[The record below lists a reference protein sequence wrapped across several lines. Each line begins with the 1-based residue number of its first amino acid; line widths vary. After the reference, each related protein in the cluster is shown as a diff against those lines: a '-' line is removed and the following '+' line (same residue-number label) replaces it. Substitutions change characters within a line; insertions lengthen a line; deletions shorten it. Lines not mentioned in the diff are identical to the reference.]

1 MKIKSIEFRLNTI
14 TKDVV
19 NCVINLSHLLRLKKS
34 SNKHTKQR
42 GIRNKKLSPP
52 IMLVMIK
59 FEKIK
64 VIPPPLGLIE

>member
-1 MKIKSIEFRLNTI
+1 MKIKSIEFTLNTR

-42 GIRNKKLSPP
+42 GIRNKNLSPP
-52 IMLVMIK
+52 IM
-59 FEKIK
+59 
-64 VIPPPLGLIE
+64 